1 MPDAPRV
8 DAQTLRDILAVIPD
22 LVFVLDRD
30 GRLVYAN
37 RAEAGISPEEAL
49 GHPIFDYVAPESME
63 GYRED
68 LEEAIRT
75 GNPVEHEG
83 QAVGADG
90 RLRWYRNRI
99 LPVRKDGATTLI
111 VSLARDISDQK
122 TITRERDRSEAILEA
137 VGSAARLFLESPKW
151 EGEVDEVLARLG
163 EATEVSRA
171 YLFETHPAPDGT
183 PLISQRFEWAAPDT
197 DPQIHNPDMQ
207 GMDLAGNGYGRWVRL
222 FQAGEMVQGP
232 VAGFPA
238 SEKPHLEEQSIL
250 SMAVVPIH
258 MDGEWWGCLGF
269 DDCNHPRVW
278 SPVEQEAL
286 RAAAS
291 TLGGAIKRERAEAA
305 IRASEAHYRRLVET
319 SPYTVWALDV
329 EGRLTELNRA
339 GEELLGRRAGE
350 LLGHPFHE
358 LFAPEDLLPAETEF
372 RRILEGEAETVEVDL
387 RVLRPSGEK
396 RDIHLA
402 ARAIHSEGTL
412 EGIHGIARD
421 VTEERVRDEQL
432 RRAERLA
439 SLGTLIGGVAHELN
453 NPLTSIRGLVQ
464 LLLDEERSSDEAELL
479 RTVVREAERSARI
492 VNNLRRLTR
501 RSRDP
506 AESMAPVD
514 LNDVVRHVL
523 RVRRYPLQT
532 HNIEV
537 SIDLADPLP
546 PVTADAGQ
554 LEQVL
559 LNLMTN
565 AEQALDTVDRDRRI
579 VVRTKASRQGVTLS
593 LYDNGPGIPPEHLDR
608 LFDPF
613 FTTKDP
619 DEGTGLGLS
628 LVHTIVTGHGGQ
640 IDVQSEV
647 DRGTLF
653 QVHLP
658 VFRGSDGGGGTKA
671 PRSDGT
677 DAAVAAPQRPL
688 RILAVDDEP
697 GIREFLGRLLTRE
710 GHQVVLASDGAE
722 ALRAVEAAE
731 EPFDLILSDLRMP
744 GVGGEELF
752 RSLREKAPE
761 YEGHVVF
768 MSGDITTREVGR
780 IMGETRAPMVR
791 KPFDI
796 SEILELVRSH
806 GRGAG

>member
-1 MPDAPRV
+1 MPDPAPV
-8 DAQTLRDILAVIPD
+8 DEQTLRDILSAIPD

-30 GRLVYAN
+30 GRVVYAN

-49 GHPIFDYVAPESME
+49 GRPIFDYVASDSME

-75 GNPVEHEG
+75 GEAVEHEG

-99 LPVRKDGATTLI
+99 LPIRKDGATTLI
-111 VSLARDISDQK
+111 VSLARDISEQK
-122 TITRERDRSEAILEA
+122 TLTRERDRSEVILEA
-137 VGSAARLFLESPKW
+137 VGSAARLFLESPEW
-151 EGEVDEVLARLG
+151 EPQVDEVLARLG

-197 DPQIHNPDMQ
+197 DPQIDNPDMQ
-207 GMDLAGNGYGRWVRL
+207 GMDLAGSGYERWVRL
-222 FQAGEMVQGP
+222 FQAGEIVQGP
-232 VAGFPA
+232 VAGFPEL
-238 SEKPHLEEQSIL
+238 EKPHLEEQSIL
-250 SMAVVPIH
+250 SMAVVPIY

-269 DDCNHPRVW
+269 DDCDDPRVW

-291 TLGGAIKRERAEAA
+291 TLGGAIKRERAEAG
-305 IRASEAHYRRLVET
+305 IRASEEHYRRLVAT

-339 GEELLGRRAGE
+339 GEELLDKPADEVLGR
-350 LLGHPFHE
+350 PFHE
-358 LFAPEDLLPAETEF
+358 LFAPEDLPPAETEF
-372 RRILEGEAETVEVDL
+372 GRILEGEAETVEVNL
-387 RVLRPSGEK
+387 RIVRPSGEK

-501 RSRDP
+501 RSHDP
-506 AESMAPVD
+506 SEAMDQVD
-514 LNDVVRHVL
+514 LNDVVHHVL
-523 RVRRYPLQT
+523 TVRRYPLQT

-537 SIDLADPLP
+537 SLDLADPLP
-546 PVTADAGQ
+546 HVTADAGQ

-565 AEQALDTVDRDRRI
+565 AEQALDTVERERRI
-579 VVRTKASRQGVTLS
+579 VLRTKASHQGVTLS
-593 LYDNGPGIPPEHLDR
+593 LYDNGPGIPPEHLDH

-628 LVHTIVTGHGGQ
+628 LVHTIVTGYGGQ

-647 DRGTLF
+647 DQGTLF
-653 QVHLP
+653 QVRLP
-658 VFRGSDGGGGTKA
+658 VSREGASVRGPRA
-671 PRSDGT
+671 PRPEAL
-677 DAAVAAPQRPL
+677 DAAARPSRPL

-697 GIREFLGRLLTRE
+697 SIRQFLGRLLTRE
-710 GHQVVLASDGAE
+710 GHQVVLAADGAD

-731 EPFDLILSDLRMP
+731 EAFDLILSDLRMP
-744 GVGGEELF
+744 GMGGEQF
-752 RSLREKAPE
+752 FMALREQAPE
-761 YEGHVVF
+761 YEGRIVF
-768 MSGDITTREVGR
+768 MTGDITAREVGR

-806 GRGAG
+806 GRGLG